1 MFYGKFEA
9 SALKERITVLTD
21 ILESGEDHSKVQ
33 RLLSLGLLLTV
44 FIHVLVHAA
53 GNMRLTLFPLLK
65 EEFNLTNQQI
75 GLITAIP
82 AFCQVLFSI
91 PAGFLPDRFG
101 AKKIMAFSILMTA
114 IGALLGGISA
124 NPEMYIVAT
133 TLLTLNSTIY
143 HPAAQSFTIGIT
155 KPKDRVKA
163 LGVWNG
169 GGTFGVSLGP
179 LSISILMGIFAF
191 RWRQVYWFWTLPILF
206 GLVALFFFEDSTETP
221 RRATVEDT
229 VGTGSASKLL
239 SSNMILFIVSSGIRG
254 FGGSLTSAF
263 LSIWLA
269 ESQGWNLASIGVMF
283 GAGSLMGIVASPL
296 GGVLASRL
304 GEKRLLVSTLFV
316 SYTCFL
322 LAITLKGFWPFMFF
336 YIAQRFFGIVAMPAN
351 AWMTAR
357 LSPPQKR
364 GMGFALSSLPR
375 NLVGFVAPIIAAVIA
390 DVYGIYTIFVV
401 TAVIYYLG
409 LGVLQFGVK
418 IDQEPRDKLNAI

>member
-1 MFYGKFEA
+1 LNTSVLREK
-9 SALKERITVLTD
+9 TVLTD
-21 ILESGEDHSKVQ
+21 RVESAEGNGQ
-33 RLLSLGLLLTV
+33 APTILSLGLLLTV

-65 EEFNLTNQQI
+65 EEFDLTNQQI

-82 AFCQVLFSI
+82 ALCQVLFSV
-91 PAGFLPDRFG
+91 PAGFLSDRFG

-114 IGALLGGISA
+114 IGAVLGGISV

-163 LGVWNG
+163 LGIWNG

-179 LSISILMGIFAF
+179 LSISILIGLFAF

-206 GLVALFFFEDSTETP
+206 GLVALFFLKDST
-221 RRATVEDT
+221 DT
-229 VGTGSASKLL
+229 SYRVTAEEKVDTGSANKLL
-239 SSNMILFIVSSGIRG
+239 SANMILFITSSGIRR
-254 FGGSLTSAF
+254 FGASLTSAF

-269 ESQGWNLASIGVMF
+269 ESQGWSLASIGIMF
-283 GAGSLMGIVASPL
+283 GVGSLMGIVASPL
-296 GGVLASRL
+296 GGELASRF
-304 GEKRLLVSTLFV
+304 GEKILLVSTLFV

-322 LAITLKGFWPFMFF
+322 LAITLKGVLPFMFF
-336 YIAQRFFGIVAMPAN
+336 YLAQRFFGIIAMPAN

-357 LSPPQKR
+357 LSPSQKR
-364 GMGFALSSLPR
+364 GMGFALSSLPGS
-375 NLVGFVAPIIAAVIA
+375 LCIHS
-390 DVYGIYTIFVV
+390 
-401 TAVIYYLG
+401 
-409 LGVLQFGVK
+409 
-418 IDQEPRDKLNAI
+418 